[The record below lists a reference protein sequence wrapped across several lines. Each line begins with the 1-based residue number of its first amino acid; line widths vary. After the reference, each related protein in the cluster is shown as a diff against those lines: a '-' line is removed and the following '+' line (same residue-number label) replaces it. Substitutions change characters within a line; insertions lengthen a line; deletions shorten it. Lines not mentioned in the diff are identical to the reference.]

1 MNLFPSFHTLELFL
15 SNPEANTDNL
25 IGFRS
30 QLPARATRLL
40 NRRLQNNSNSP
51 LSQNGSDSPRSLD
64 SMHSRNTPTKTSLRD
79 HLKQRQQLNL
89 QSHVLNSSSEDLV
102 VDKSLRNSMLQDVVC
117 FKKQLVHL
125 RRILQEVSSYS
136 CVVSFIHILVVYRTV
151 FGIHK
156 CIKNC
161 IMINNFSFHVLFQI
175 FLVFASFCVM
185 ICFEIHMHV
194 NMLRNRFL
202 FR

>member
-1 MNLFPSFHTLELFL
+1 MRINL
-15 SNPEANTDNL
+15 
-25 IGFRS
+25 GFRS

-51 LSQNGSDSPRSLD
+51 LSQNGSESPRSLD

-89 QSHVLNSSSEDLV
+89 QSHMLNSSSEDLV

-125 RRILQEVSSYS
+125 RRILQEVSTR
-136 CVVSFIHILVVYRTV
+136 SFISLLVACYRTV
-151 FGIHK
+151 LGIHK
-156 CIKNC
+156 RIKN
-161 IMINNFSFHVLFQI
+161 FYHD
-175 FLVFASFCVM
+175 
-185 ICFEIHMHV
+185 
-194 NMLRNRFL
+194 
-202 FR
+202 